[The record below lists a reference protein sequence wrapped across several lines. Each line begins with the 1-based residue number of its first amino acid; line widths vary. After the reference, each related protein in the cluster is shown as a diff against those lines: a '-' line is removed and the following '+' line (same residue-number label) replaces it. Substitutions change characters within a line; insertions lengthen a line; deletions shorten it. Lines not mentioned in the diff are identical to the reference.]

1 MRPPARRAASASVA
15 TSVDSDRV
23 SGGDPVSRLAEY
35 APWFLAMAILVSASA
50 FFSASEAAL
59 FYLSQA
65 QRRRLAT
72 GNRFQRA
79 AAELLSEPD
88 RLLGAVL
95 FWNLVVNLAY
105 FATSSV
111 LSLRLESARRSG
123 EAGTVA
129 AGSVVLL
136 IVFGEMLPKSL
147 AVLRGQRLAAW
158 IAVPLGAMARLVD
171 PVLPM
176 LQGVCLLSRRLIW
189 PGFGP
194 EPYLRV
200 RDLERAVELSTAD
213 AALVGLEQRA
223 LQRIVQ
229 LSEMRVD
236 ELMRPRRQLRV
247 FHPPVRLADLAG
259 APPRS
264 GYVLIAEADGDEIAA
279 AAPSASLVESADEA
293 IEPPAQPVLYV
304 PWCAAAAEALE
315 QMRRQRNPVAAVV
328 NEYGETI
335 GALTLDDILETIFGP
350 EPSRSLRL
358 LRRRPILQVAPGVWH
373 VTGMTSLWRLSRYF
387 GVERPPGR
395 NVTVAGAVQE
405 ALGALPSP
413 GDECRWGPFH
423 LKVVEAPR
431 RGAMLVELR
440 LAEPREEPS

>member
-1 MRPPARRAASASVA
+1 M
-15 TSVDSDRV
+15 
-23 SGGDPVSRLAEY
+23 SRLAEY
-35 APWFLAMAILVSASA
+35 APWWLAMAILVAASA

-59 FYLSQA
+59 FYLSQT
-65 QRRRLAT
+65 QRRRLAA

-79 AAELLSEPD
+79 AAALLADPD

-95 FWNLVVNLAY
+95 FWNLVINLAY

-111 LSLRLESARRSG
+111 LSLRLEGSLRSA
-123 EAGTVA
+123 EAGAVA
-129 AGSVVLL
+129 AGSVVFL

-147 AVLRGQRLAAW
+147 AVLRGERLAAW
-158 IAVPLGAMARLVD
+158 VAVPLGAMARLID
-171 PVLPM
+171 PVLPV
-176 LQGVCLLSRRLIW
+176 LQGVCLLSRRLVW
-189 PGFGP
+189 PGFRP

-200 RDLERAVELSTAD
+200 RDLERAVELSKAD

-229 LSEMRVD
+229 LSELRVD

-247 FHPPVRLADLAG
+247 FHPPVRPADLGG
-259 APPRS
+259 APPQS
-264 GYVLIAEADGDEIAA
+264 GYVLIAEGEGDEIEAA
-279 AAPSASLVESADEA
+279 VEVADLAESADETLS
-293 IEPPAQPVLYV
+293 PPGHPVLYV
-304 PWCAAAAEALE
+304 PWCATAAEALE
-315 QMRRQRNPVAAVV
+315 QMHRQHNRVAAVV

-335 GALTLDDILETIFGP
+335 GVLTLDDILETIFGP

-358 LRRRPILQVAPGVWH
+358 LRRRPILEVAPGVWH

-387 GVERPPGR
+387 GVERPKGR
-395 NVTVAGAVQE
+395 TATVAGAVQE
-405 ALGALPSP
+405 VLGALPSP

-423 LKVVEAPR
+423 LKVVEAPQ

-440 LAEPREEPS
+440 LVEPREEPS